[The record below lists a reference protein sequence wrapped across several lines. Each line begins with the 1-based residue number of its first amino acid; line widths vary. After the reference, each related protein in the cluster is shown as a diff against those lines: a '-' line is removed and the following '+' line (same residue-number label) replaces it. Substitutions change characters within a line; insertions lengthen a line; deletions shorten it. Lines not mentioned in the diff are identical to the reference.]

1 MKSLLDILPRK
12 VRRAIHENYTR
23 AKGCS
28 YNRDG
33 LITFHHSDFLAD
45 PLFQE
50 SYRLGK
56 ATRSWGSA
64 DIEWRVYVACWAANK
79 GKALQGDFVECG
91 VNKGGLSRAVMH
103 YIDFRSLRDR
113 HFYLLDTFCGFPEEY
128 VRLAAQSQVH
138 SYRECYREVRETFKD
153 FANVHIIR
161 GKVPETLAQVGAD
174 KICYL
179 SLDMNCAEPEI
190 AAAEFFWD
198 RLASGAVMVLDDY
211 GCGPWYVRQKQA
223 FDAFAQARGVRVLP
237 LPTGQGLIFKP

>member
-1 MKSLLDILPRK
+1 MKSLLNMLPRK
-12 VRRAIHENYTR
+12 VKRAIHEHYTR

-33 LITFHHSDFLAD
+33 LITFHHSDFLKD

-64 DIEWRVYVACWAANK
+64 DIEWRVYVACWAAHK
-79 GKALQGDFVECG
+79 GKSLEGDFVECG

-113 HFYLLDTFCGFPEEY
+113 QFYLLDTFCGFPEEY
-128 VRLAAQSQVH
+128 VRLAAQSQIH
-138 SYRECYREVRETFKD
+138 SYHECYQEVRETFKD
-153 FANVHIIR
+153 FANVHIVR
-161 GKVPETLAQVGAD
+161 GKVPETLARVSAE
-174 KICYL
+174 KLCYL
-179 SLDMNCAEPEI
+179 SLDMNCAEPEV
-190 AAAEFFWD
+190 AAAEFFWP
-198 RLASGAVMVLDDY
+198 RLVSGAVIMLDDY
-211 GCGPWYVRQKQA
+211 GYSDDYVRQKRA
-223 FDAFAQARGVRVLP
+223 FDTFAQTKGVQVLL